1 MATADLPRAFDLRR
15 LAFQLALLG
24 AAALAWGIPFA
35 INTAWRLRFEDAM
48 IVLRYARNL
57 AAGDGFVFNLGE
69 KVLGVTTPLQTLLST
84 LIFLAGAGSETAPAW
99 QNLAGLFWLAVE
111 AFLLLLLLRRLAF
124 PAAALPASLLLF
136 GGFYG
141 GYLYLGME
149 THLFTALLLLAL
161 LLDLGETPR
170 PWQLG
175 VVLGLAFL
183 TRYDAA
189 LLAGLLG
196 VAAWIR
202 DRRFPWQTTLAF
214 FLVAAPWLLFS
225 QLYFGSILPQPL
237 MAKESYVES
246 GVYLGQVYAQW
257 RGVAGEICG
266 VFSRIDRANYVVAL
280 LCPLIA
286 LAGAVLVGR
295 ERRYWPLAAYPFL
308 HLLVYTSIGSDPGF
322 TWHLYLLLPFFL
334 IFAAACASVPLDAL
348 RRRLIPRVSES
359 LAASLLVAALLLP
372 LGWHLY
378 KQASYRYRPDPHTGQ
393 LQEMAGWMAARYPPS
408 TSLLQPSIG
417 ILGYETNFRMVDHAG
432 LVTPGLY
439 FWNDR
444 QCTPLPEV
452 LSRFSPDLV
461 LASPWTAT
469 SEVEMGA
476 AGYAPVHV
484 FAEPFRYTLY
494 ARNLAR

>member
-1 MATADLPRAFDLRR
+1 MAMADLPRVFDLRR
-15 LAFQLALLG
+15 LAFQLSLLG

-69 KVLGVTTPLQTLLST
+69 RVLGVTTPLQTLLST
-84 LIFLAGAGSETAPAW
+84 GIFIAGAGSAAAPSW
-99 QNLAGLFWLAVE
+99 QNLAGLACLVAE
-111 AFLLLLLLRRLAF
+111 AFLLLLLLRRLGLVS
-124 PAAALPASLLLF
+124 AALPVALLAL

-149 THLFTALLLLAL
+149 THLFTALILLAL

-170 PWQLG
+170 PWLLG

-196 VAAWIR
+196 VAAWWR
-202 DRRFPWQTTLAF
+202 DRRFPWRTTLAF
-214 FLVAAPWLLFS
+214 FLLATPWLVFS
-225 QLYFGSILPQPL
+225 QVYFGSILPQPL
-237 MAKESYVES
+237 MAKESYFTS
-246 GVYLGQVYAQW
+246 GAYLGRVYIQW
-257 RGVAGEICG
+257 RAVAGEICA

-286 LAGAVLVGR
+286 VAGALLLGR
-295 ERRYWPLAAYPFL
+295 ERRHWPLVLYPFL
-308 HLLVYTSIGSDPGF
+308 HLGIYASIGSDPGF

-334 IFAAACASVPLDAL
+334 IFAAACGSFLLDYLRGRLVPRFDAG
-348 RRRLIPRVSES
+348 V
-359 LAASLLVAALLLP
+359 AASLLVAAMLLP

-378 KQASYRYRPDPHTGQ
+378 KQAAYRYRPDPHTRQ
-393 LQEMAGWMAARYPPS
+393 LHEMAGWMAARYPPS

-432 LVTPGLY
+432 LVTPGLH
-439 FWNDR
+439 FWNDEK
-444 QCTPLPEV
+444 CTPLPEV
-452 LSRFSPDLV
+452 LERFAPDLV
-461 LASPWTAT
+461 LASPWTRT
-469 SEVEMGA
+469 SEGEMAA
-476 AGYAPVHV
+476 AGYAPVEV
-484 FAEPFRYTLY
+484 FAEPFRYTLF
-494 ARNLAR
+494 ARSPSR